1 MKTYEIPH
9 ELAAN
14 SPFSQLESHGN
25 TKDEII
31 IESEFDVQNSNLC
44 IEVGKESFRTK
55 FQLEKN
61 EDQKNLTREWK
72 NHIKEYDDVL
82 EFAKRMDARWN
93 ELKES
98 FVKKVTKI
106 TC

>member
-14 SPFSQLESHGN
+14 SPFPQLESHGN
-25 TKDEII
+25 VKDEIV

-55 FQLEKN
+55 F
-61 EDQKNLTREWK
+61 
-72 NHIKEYDDVL
+72 
-82 EFAKRMDARWN
+82 
-93 ELKES
+93 
-98 FVKKVTKI
+98 
-106 TC
+106 